1 MKRKDDPSNVLRL
14 FDTLACN
21 AFDTGRVRGFG
32 SGGTKGGGV
41 AGLITLS
48 SLKTLVSRRMGGAEK
63 LVKKK
68 CIN

>member
-32 SGGTKGGGV
+32 SGGTKGGGGCGV
-41 AGLITLS
+41 NHS
-48 SLKTLVSRRMGGAEK
+48 
-63 LVKKK
+63 
-68 CIN
+68 